1 MNTQSNI
8 ESSKVQAFVKK
19 PVQIQAIKFTYPP
32 SKEFLDF
39 VGNKISKLKKDRHLG
54 SLATAV
60 IAALEDSDENSH
72 QVEHVITE
80 GDWLIKGIKGEFY
93 PIKEDIFL
101 ESYQELTNA

>member
-1 MNTQSNI
+1 MNTKFNN
-8 ESSKVQAFVKK
+8 ESSKVQVFVKK
-19 PVQIQAIKFTYPP
+19 PVQIHAIKFTYPP
-32 SKEFLDF
+32 SEEFLEF
-39 VGNKISKLKKDRHLG
+39 VGNKMSKLKKERHLG

-60 IAALEDSDENSH
+60 IATLEDGDENSH

-101 ESYQELTNA
+101 ESYSKV

>member
-8 ESSKVQAFVKK
+8 ESSKVQVFVKK

-39 VGNKISKLKKDRHLG
+39 VGNKISKLKKDRHPG
-54 SLATAV
+54 SVATAV
-60 IAALEDSDENSH
+60 ISTLESGDENSH

-93 PIKEDIFL
+93 PCKSDIF
-101 ESYQELTNA
+101 EETYQEISNV

>member
-8 ESSKVQAFVKK
+8 DSAKVQFFVKK

-60 IAALEDSDENSH
+60 IATLEDGDENSY

-93 PIKEDIFL
+93 PCKSDIF
-101 ESYQELTNA
+101 EETYQEISNV

>member
-8 ESSKVQAFVKK
+8 DSAKVQVFVKK

-32 SKEFLDF
+32 SEEFLEF
-39 VGNKISKLKKDRHLG
+39 VGNKMSKLKKERHLG
-54 SLATAV
+54 SKATAV
-60 IAALEDSDENSH
+60 IATLEDGDENSH

-101 ESYQELTNA
+101 ETYQELSNA